1 MLRLSLCCISNEL
14 AEQGVKFQTMTY
26 TRFSA
31 LPYVQALETLS
42 NRILNNFKVT
52 HKTIKHCIAT
62 GIKGYR
68 LSSDITPLLNHPS
81 LRMTLDE
88 LPNFDAIADEI
99 DSISATIADNDIR
112 ISAHPSE
119 YISLT
124 SKEDRVIENSIL
136 DLEMHAMI
144 FDLLNLPNDY
154 RSPLNIHCRKDD
166 VDLDKISSRFMF
178 NFAKLSSGVRN
189 RLVLEN
195 NDNVKGVW
203 SIKGLYNIFHNR
215 YGFPITFDNLH
226 HRILSGGLEEKEAF
240 ELAYST
246 WPTTPLFHFSEGI
259 DGTRKHAD
267 YAVGLPNSYGKD
279 VYWDCELKMKCWAI
293 QDIIKRANSTQRQ
306 ILENK

>member
-1 MLRLSLCCISNEL
+1 MNLALCCISNEL

-68 LSSDITPLLNHPS
+68 LSSDITPLLNHPDVR
-81 LRMTLDE
+81 LTLDK
-88 LPNFDAIADEI
+88 LPHFDAILDEI
-99 DSISATIADNDIR
+99 SAISQTIKISGIR

-124 SKEDRVIENSIL
+124 SENPKVIDNSIA
-136 DLEMHAMI
+136 DLENHGLI
-144 FDLLNLPNDY
+144 FDLLDLPSDY
-154 RSPLNIHCRKDD
+154 RSPLNIHCRKDAD
-166 VDLDKISSRFMF
+166 PEEISSRFML
-178 NFAKLSSGVRN
+178 NFAKLSKSVRN

-195 NDNVKGVW
+195 NDNAKGVW
-203 SIKGLYNIFHNR
+203 SIQGLYNIFFSR

-226 HRILSGGLEEKEAF
+226 HHMLSGGLDEKEAF

-267 YAVGLPNSYGKD
+267 YAVGLPNSYGKEVYHD
-279 VYWDCELKMKCWAI
+279 VELKAKDWAI
-293 QDIIKRANSTQRQ
+293 YQ
-306 ILENK
+306 ILERNK